1 MATIDY
7 SSEIE
12 KMMWADKKFA
22 DAPSLYSLGV
32 KNEDRPIVFQCRDLT
47 IVISNIRR
55 NCRVYLSILKKG
67 NSIDGFWATHNDLPK
82 SALKDLYK
90 IVKKLS

>member
-7 SSEIE
+7 SAEIE
-12 KMMWADKKFA
+12 KMMWANNKFA

-32 KNEDRPIVFQCRDLT
+32 KYEDCPIVFKCRDLT
-47 IVISNIRR
+47 IVISHIRR
-55 NCRVYLSILKKG
+55 NCRVYLSIRKNG
-67 NSIDGFWATHNDLPK
+67 NATDGFWAMHDDLPK

-90 IVKKLS
+90 IVKKLA